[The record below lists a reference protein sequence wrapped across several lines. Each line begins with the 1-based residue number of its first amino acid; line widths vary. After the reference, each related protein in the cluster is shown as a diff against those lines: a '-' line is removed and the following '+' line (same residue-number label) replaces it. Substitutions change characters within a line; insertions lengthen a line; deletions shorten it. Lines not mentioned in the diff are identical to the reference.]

1 MELEDLKYFRVLAEE
16 CHFGRAAARLHVSTA
31 QVSYRLKKLE
41 RHIGGAL
48 MRRTTREAELTPL
61 GRELLQ
67 GAKPLLG
74 LAGTLER
81 RVIDQAAGRSGTL
94 RLGVNGSAT
103 FTVLPSIA
111 RIMRTQLP
119 DANVLIHAQAYT
131 IILEAAA
138 VEGRVDLIVARTPL
152 TSGELKHRTLF
163 RDPMA
168 LAVPSGHRLARRR
181 TARLADI
188 HGEDLV
194 SFPLGSGSAV
204 AAMADNALR
213 AEGVLPRRRA
223 AAGDTT
229 ALLGMVA
236 AGMGVA
242 IMPRSVSAMQPPGLT
257 FLHLPAL
264 PSAEMVA
271 AWRSDNHDPLVHT
284 VVRLMNPSDM
294 WSSPEPSNASSGRAP
309 R

>member
-41 RHIGGAL
+41 QHVGGAL
-48 MRRTTREAELTPL
+48 MWRTTREAELTPL
-61 GRELLQ
+61 GRELLR
-67 GAKPLLG
+67 GARPLLG
-74 LAGTLER
+74 LAGALER
-81 RVIDQAAGRSGTL
+81 RVVDQAAGRTGTL

-111 RIMRTQLP
+111 RIMHTQLP
-119 DANVLIHAQAYT
+119 DANVLIHAHSFT
-131 IILEAAA
+131 NILEAAV

-152 TSGELKHRTLF
+152 TSGELEHRPLF

-168 LAVPSGHRLARRR
+168 LAVPSGHRLARRK

-188 HGEDLV
+188 RGEDLV

-204 AAMADNALR
+204 AAIADSALR
-213 AEGVLPRRRA
+213 AEGILPRLRA
-223 AAGDTT
+223 EAGDTT
-229 ALLGMVA
+229 TLLGMVA

-242 IMPRSVSAMQPPGLT
+242 ILNRSVSAMQPPGLT
-257 FLHLPAL
+257 FVHLPAL

-284 VVRLMNPSDM
+284 VVKLMSPSDM
-294 WSSPEPSNASSGRAP
+294 WSPPEASNVSRS
-309 R
+309 